1 MRPHEV
7 TKLLHRAGDMADWVK
22 ARIIKHNLSLI
33 PRPTCQERTDPHKL
47 TSDLRVTTV
56 VYTYIYKLKKC
67 NFQKLKASFCTAKET
82 VSKSRGGLTKWENI
96 FASYASNG
104 GQITRVREEL

>member
-22 ARIIKHNLSLI
+22 ACIIKHNLSLI

-67 NFQKLKASFCTAKET
+67 NFQKLKASFCTARET
-82 VSKSRGGLTKWENI
+82 YKQVKRQPHKVGEHLCQLCI
-96 FASYASNG
+96 
-104 GQITRVREEL
+104 Q